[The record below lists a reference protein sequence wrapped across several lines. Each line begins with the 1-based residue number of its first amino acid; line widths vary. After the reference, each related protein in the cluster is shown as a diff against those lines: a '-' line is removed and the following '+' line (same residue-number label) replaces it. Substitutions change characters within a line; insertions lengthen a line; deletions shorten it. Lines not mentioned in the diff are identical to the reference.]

1 MARRYF
7 VRPLPPPGPIRLGA
21 AHGHHLGRTVRTTP
35 GDRVILFDGAGAEV
49 DATVS
54 AVSAREVDVE
64 VGARRA
70 VPLGRSPRLHLEVA
84 VALPR
89 SPRADWLLEHGTAA
103 GVSTFRPILTAR
115 TNRRHEQP
123 AHWQRV
129 LIAACAQCDRGDL
142 PTIAPVATLAEL
154 CAQPLPAARYVATA
168 APCELGP
175 ATAAT
180 ALLVV
185 GPEGGLT
192 PDEVEAL
199 VAAGFL
205 PRSLGPLTLRTET
218 AVVAG
223 ATRLLQA
230 APDGAAQPAR

>member
-7 VRPLPPPGPIRLGA
+7 LDDLPSPGGHVLVGEV
-21 AHGHHLGRTVRTTP
+21 GHHLGSVLRVRQ
-35 GDRVILFDGAGAEV
+35 GDEVLLADGKG
-49 DATVS
+49 
-54 AVSAREVDVE
+54 RQC
-64 VGARRA
+64 RA
-70 VPLGRSPRLHLEVA
+70 VVERAGGGKVALRVEPTVAVDRSPFALHVA
-84 VALPR
+84 FAP
-89 SPRADWLLEHGTAA
+89 PKWTRADWLLEHGTAA

-154 CAQPLPAARYVATA
+154 CAQPLPTARYVATA

-175 ATAAT
+175 TTAAT

-192 PDEVEAL
+192 PDEVEVL
-199 VAAGFL
+199 IAAGFL

-230 APDGAAQPAR
+230 AADGAAQGAR